1 VQGNPKGVILSHAAV
16 NANASTADIVYNVRH
31 LNRGRK
37 SQQTNLPFRLS
48 PFSVFEQC
56 DWTHSACGTSICLT
70 GQGNTLATFACFRFV
85 SERQATC
92 LMRLGPATLIPV
104 FEVGYVWDTADL

>member
-1 VQGNPKGVILSHAAV
+1 MQGNPKGVILSHAAV

-56 DWTHSACGTSICLT
+56 DWTQFWLRNINMFDRAREHVCHFCMLPIC
-70 GQGNTLATFACFRFV
+70 Q
-85 SERQATC
+85 
-92 LMRLGPATLIPV
+92 
-104 FEVGYVWDTADL
+104 